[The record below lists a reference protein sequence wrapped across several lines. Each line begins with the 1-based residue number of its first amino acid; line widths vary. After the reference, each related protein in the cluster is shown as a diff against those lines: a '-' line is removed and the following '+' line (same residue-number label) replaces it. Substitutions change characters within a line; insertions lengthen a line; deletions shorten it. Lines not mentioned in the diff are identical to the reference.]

1 MAGPAL
7 HRYERD
13 GRRYAVDPET
23 CFCFE
28 CDAVSWDVLEH
39 YPHATLNRI
48 LHLLQDR
55 HPEKEILEVA
65 GELEWLRA
73 AKSIFTVPK
82 QEDYAKRFEIERGLK
97 RMTVLCAGSAQTQA
111 SRRWFARRGDN
122 SANRGG
128 EDAVSDRLLAAAQLL
143 LARSGKQR
151 ELRLECVWPR
161 PPADPAVITACC
173 RKVRA
178 LARLADKEVR
188 ISIMIDPLPAS
199 ADVFRGHDLAA
210 SLEISGDIGDDAA
223 DALRQFLRAAARG
236 PEAAAKA
243 APDPP
248 GMGIRIVI
256 RPGHPDFAGVVQ
268 ACRAAGVGHIELDLE
283 GAYVAHPALDPAAMA
298 KTLEAV
304 ALDYAEELVQGRY
317 WRLEPVAGLFARIYH
332 GTPQA
337 RTDDAGTYALAV
349 AEDGGIYPGR
359 HFIPWDAFRAGAL
372 DEATIVEAA
381 LRRFDD
387 AGALT
392 TRPCLRC
399 WARNLCGG
407 GAAAVHQAL
416 SGSFRAPHPPWC
428 DAQRGWMEAAIAA
441 FNRLASEGV
450 NFARIHEA
458 MRPAKRPGLLAMVR
472 AAFRMHIGLRPIE
485 EADAPL
491 LAKWENWNDA
501 AYFTFNE
508 HGLLMASQY
517 DREMDALHPL
527 GIEQEFLLLRRKGDP
542 FGLLKIRPEAMPG
555 VAMAWIYFRNP
566 RDYAEEKVRT
576 SFRYM
581 LREALARQ
589 GIQRILI
596 PAGPGEHALADFL
609 AAVGFA
615 PCATLREALYLHGA
629 YHDMCLFSFM
639 FDEEKMAP
647 R

>member
-1 MAGPAL
+1 MAGA
-7 HRYERD
+7 
-13 GRRYAVDPET
+13 
-23 CFCFE
+23 
-28 CDAVSWDVLEH
+28 
-39 YPHATLNRI
+39 
-48 LHLLQDR
+48 
-55 HPEKEILEVA
+55 
-65 GELEWLRA
+65 
-73 AKSIFTVPK
+73 
-82 QEDYAKRFEIERGLK
+82 
-97 RMTVLCAGSAQTQA
+97 
-111 SRRWFARRGDN
+111 
-122 SANRGG
+122 
-128 EDAVSDRLLAAAQLL
+128 
-143 LARSGKQR
+143 
-151 ELRLECVWPR
+151 
-161 PPADPAVITACC
+161 
-173 RKVRA
+173 
-178 LARLADKEVR
+178 
-188 ISIMIDPLPAS
+188 
-199 ADVFRGHDLAA
+199 FRGHGLAA

-223 DALRQFLRAAARG
+223 DALRQLLRAVARG
-236 PEAAAKA
+236 PEAAAKFSPD
-243 APDPP
+243 AP
-248 GMGIRIVI
+248 GVGIRIVI
-256 RPGHPDFAGVVQ
+256 CPGHPDFAGAVH
-268 ACRAAGVGHIELDLE
+268 ACRAAGAANIELDLE
-283 GAYVAHPALDPAAMA
+283 GAYLAHPALDPAAMV

-304 ALDYAEELVQGRY
+304 AVDYAEELVQGRY
-317 WRLEPVAGLFARIYH
+317 WRLEPIAGLFARIYH
-332 GTPQA
+332 GTPQP

-359 HFIPWDAFRAGAL
+359 HFIPWDEFRAGSIMEASL
-372 DEATIVEAA
+372 DEAA

-387 AGALT
+387 VGALT
-392 TRPCLRC
+392 TPPCLRC

-450 NFARIHEA
+450 NFTRIHEA
-458 MRPAKRPGLLAMVR
+458 MRPAKRAGLLAMVR

-555 VAMAWIYFRNP
+555 AAMAWIYFRNP

-581 LREALARQ
+581 LREAFAQQ
-589 GIQRILI
+589 GIRRMLI
-596 PAGPGEHALADFL
+596 PVGPGEHALADFL
-609 AAVGFA
+609 TAVGFA

-629 YHDMCLFSFM
+629 YHDVRLYAAAL
-639 FDEEKMAP
+639 DEEKTAS